1 MISSWRDTQF
11 RTVELAT
18 LRASQRRPYVVIA
31 MIRIAAM
38 LVTYGDVSEGFAE
51 QLRRTP
57 YQDLDEGILHI
68 TDQIMRAVKPDAQ
81 MMKNLAT
88 VVDSLAGEEP
98 PESEPSASALKLS
111 TTVDIPPNVNPHTGK
126 SIRVD
131 KAPIFARVKVRKLG
145 SLDTHPG
152 DLELLGQTVITWTEM
167 ERSSDMFA
175 EVQVRGILRPENEVA
190 WTVGELW
197 FLSGDAE
204 VEIID
209 PPLYA
214 GQPEDLIPLAE
225 PVKPPASTGSRE
237 GWPPLI
243 WRSMPLYRALVP
255 LDGGVSSVE
264 TLLCAL
270 SVAPPTFDVKPW
282 LLAGLKARHADLLR
296 DGDLY
301 SPKEY
306 RWRYKPGPPKKFW
319 HT

>member
-68 TDQIMRAVKPDAQ
+68 TDQIMRIVKPDAQ

-145 SLDTHPG
+145 SLEGDPFGGPG
-152 DLELLGQTVITWTEM
+152 AMRLGVSG
-167 ERSSDMFA
+167 SSSSLA
-175 EVQVRGILRPENEVA
+175 SIWGQKGGRHR
-190 WTVGELW
+190 W
-197 FLSGDAE
+197 FGPRHQQL
-204 VEIID
+204 
-209 PPLYA
+209 A
-214 GQPEDLIPLAE
+214 GVSQP
-225 PVKPPASTGSRE
+225 
-237 GWPPLI
+237 GWP
-243 WRSMPLYRALVP
+243 AAT
-255 LDGGVSSVE
+255 
-264 TLLCAL
+264 TLNRRTLP
-270 SVAPPTFDVKPW
+270 SG
-282 LLAGLKARHADLLR
+282 AGRR
-296 DGDLY
+296 D
-301 SPKEY
+301 
-306 RWRYKPGPPKKFW
+306 R
-319 HT
+319 